1 MGVRMEN
8 FIANLDA
15 EKIALIVAVAY
26 GVLSDVIGETKKTR
40 AGSIPGF
47 LLVVLK
53 SLAKNIPSARAN
65 KK

>member
-1 MGVRMEN
+1 MEN

-15 EKIALIVAVAY
+15 EKISLIVAIAY
-26 GVLSDVIGETKKTR
+26 GVLSDVIGETKKTK

-53 SLAKNIPSARAN
+53 SLAKNIPSARG
-65 KK
+65 KKK

>member
-1 MGVRMEN
+1 MEN
-8 FIANLDA
+8 FIASLDA

-53 SLAKNIPSARAN
+53 SLAKNIPSARA
-65 KK
+65 KKK

>member
-1 MGVRMEN
+1 MEN
-8 FIANLDA
+8 FIASLDA
-15 EKIALIVAVAY
+15 EKIALIVAIAY
-26 GVLSDVIGETKKTR
+26 GVLSDVIGETKKTK

-53 SLAKNIPSARAN
+53 SLAKNIPSARGN

>member
-1 MGVRMEN
+1 MEN

-15 EKIALIVAVAY
+15 EKIALIVAIAY
-26 GVLSDVIGETKKTR
+26 GVLSDVIGETKKTK

-53 SLAKNIPSARAN
+53 SLAKNIPSARA
-65 KK
+65 KKK

>member
-1 MGVRMEN
+1 MEN

-15 EKIALIVAVAY
+15 EKIALVVAVAY
-26 GVLSDVIGETKKTR
+26 GVISDVIGESKKTR

-53 SLAKNIPSARAN
+53 ALAKNIPSARG
-65 KK
+65 KKK

>member
-1 MGVRMEN
+1 MEN

-15 EKIALIVAVAY
+15 EKIALVVAVAY
-26 GVLSDVIGETKKTR
+26 GVLSDVIGGSKKTK

-53 SLAKNIPSARAN
+53 ALAKNIPQAKGKN
-65 KK
+65 K

>member
-1 MGVRMEN
+1 MEN

-15 EKIALIVAVAY
+15 EKIALIVAIAY
-26 GVLSDVIGETKKTR
+26 GVLSDVIGETKKTK

-53 SLAKNIPSARAN
+53 SLAKNIPSARG
-65 KK
+65 KKK